1 MRGKKQL
8 LNYLSHFKLTERE
21 LTLVW
26 RDIRRAADAAAIG
39 GASEKEWNAYLEVEH
54 AIEGKC
60 LIWYGKKPTDYLNR
74 EGADELPAIYKK
86 IFSRKKA
93 R

>member
-26 RDIRRAADAAAIG
+26 RDIRRAADVAAIG
-39 GASEKEWNAYLEVEH
+39 GASEKE
-54 AIEGKC
+54 
-60 LIWYGKKPTDYLNR
+60 
-74 EGADELPAIYKK
+74 
-86 IFSRKKA
+86 
-93 R
+93 